1 MLVLVLWAT
10 QIQSSTH
17 YRGLNCLQKLG
28 DSDDI
33 ESIPNVLLPG
43 QIPCVV
49 WESGKFLDTKLPI
62 RNFNGPGDDCK
73 HGRYSPGFFHHGRW
87 LSSCTVPWL
96 SPLQLRASLAAK
108 RFIFEGDSLT
118 RQVFMRL
125 IYHARGFSD
134 IVEYPFHLDAMY
146 AFNDT
151 HDVFR
156 IGSTWS
162 ASAIENP
169 RFIAVFEWNPG
180 MTPYPPFVA
189 DFSVRVLGFHYWIN
203 DQTFLQRINGFGN
216 DRRNIHVSTPPTDQS
231 YELKNRWINQTAHLP
246 LKEMH
251 DANVF
256 ERNEEDHMHF
266 QCSFYL
272 QVEAGKV
279 KMPRTGDCRDM
290 INLNLLMIIVNY
302 SEVNLRLGSNGGQ
315 S

>member
-1 MLVLVLWAT
+1 M
-10 QIQSSTH
+10 
-17 YRGLNCLQKLG
+17 
-28 DSDDI
+28 
-33 ESIPNVLLPG
+33 
-43 QIPCVV
+43 
-49 WESGKFLDTKLPI
+49 
-62 RNFNGPGDDCK
+62 
-73 HGRYSPGFFHHGRW
+73 
-87 LSSCTVPWL
+87 PWL
-96 SPLQLRASLAAK
+96 SPLQLRASLTTK

-118 RQVFMRL
+118 RQLFMRL
-125 IYHARGFSD
+125 IYHARGYSD

-156 IGSTWS
+156 IGSSWI
-162 ASAIENP
+162 ANAIENP
-169 RFIAVFEWNPG
+169 SFIAVFEWNPG
-180 MTPYPPFVA
+180 MTLYPPFVA
-189 DFSVRVLGFHYWIN
+189 EFSVRVLGFHYWIN

-231 YELKNRWINQTAHLP
+231 FELKNQWVSQAAHLP

-272 QVEAGKV
+272 TVEAGKV

-290 INLNLLMIIVNY
+290 INSNLLMILVNY
-302 SEVNLRLGSNGGQ
+302 SEVLQTEENKHS
-315 S
+315 